1 MGFAENSPPE
11 IRGRQEMQELIRATF
26 SALEGESLAEI
37 VHLLRERVFTRQP
50 EELLDTVVSNGVS
63 MWSFKPMVE
72 LLLRELLYLATAE
85 DIASDDRLQEMA
97 AVMVL
102 AGF

>member
-1 MGFAENSPPE
+1 
-11 IRGRQEMQELIRATF
+11 
-26 SALEGESLAEI
+26 
-37 VHLLRERVFTRQP
+37 
-50 EELLDTVVSNGVS
+50 VSNGVS